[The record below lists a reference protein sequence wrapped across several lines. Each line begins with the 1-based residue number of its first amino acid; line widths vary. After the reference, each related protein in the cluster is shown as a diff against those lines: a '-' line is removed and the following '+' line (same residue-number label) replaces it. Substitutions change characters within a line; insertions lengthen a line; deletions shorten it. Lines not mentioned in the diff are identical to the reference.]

1 MAENSV
7 PANRSKIISGI
18 KYAYLLVFFALVG
31 SIFHPIITGTSIDP
45 MIMGILIL
53 IVGLSGGILVYKG
66 ITSQKRLILTPLGL
80 MLMIISLF
88 LVYEIANKPLF
99 EI

>member
-7 PANRSKIISGI
+7 LANHSKIISGI
-18 KYAYLLVFFALVG
+18 KYAYLLAFFALVA
-31 SIFHPIITGTSIDP
+31 SVFHPIITGAPIDGL
-45 MIMGILIL
+45 IKGIVIL
-53 IVGLSGGILVYKG
+53 IVGLGGGILVYKG

-80 MLMIISLF
+80 ALMIISLV
-88 LVYEIANKPLF
+88 LVYQIATTPLF

>member
-7 PANRSKIISGI
+7 PVNRSKIISGI
-18 KYAYLLVFFALVG
+18 KYAYLLVFFALVA
-31 SIFHPIITGTSIDP
+31 SIFHPFITGSPIDDL
-45 MIMGILIL
+45 IQGILIL
-53 IVGLSGGILVYKG
+53 TVGLGGGILVYKG
-66 ITSQKRLILTPLGL
+66 MTSQKRLVLTPLGL
-80 MLMIISLF
+80 GLMIISLF

>member
-7 PANRSKIISGI
+7 PVNRSKVISGI
-18 KYAYLLVFFALVG
+18 KYAYLLAFFALVS
-31 SIFHPIITGTSIDP
+31 SIFHPIITGSSIEGL
-45 MIMGILIL
+45 IMGILIL
-53 IVGLSGGILVYKG
+53 TVGLGGGILVYKG

-80 MLMIISLF
+80 ALMIISLF
-88 LVYEIANKPLF
+88 LVYQIANKPLF